1 MFRSAP
7 VCPQCESRSTRWL
20 PATSDGGFVDYFR
33 CDQCSAVW
41 VVGDATEPTDDGAS
55 SKSGRS
61 RSGLMFLYVDIEAGL
76 LFARMATAT
85 EDAGRRQQLRQK
97 CQTAFDAVQRFLP
110 RTAMSDD
117 ERAKVVRGLN
127 ALSDAI
133 RAIPA

>member
-7 VCPQCESRSTRWL
+7 VCPQCASRSTRWL

-61 RSGLMFLYVDIEAGL
+61 RSGLMF
-76 LFARMATAT
+76 
-85 EDAGRRQQLRQK
+85 
-97 CQTAFDAVQRFLP
+97 QRFLP